1 MTWKDAVG
9 LALEGREEG
18 YNFLYQQT
26 YQKSYYVALKYMKQE
41 EEAADVLQDAYIK
54 AFQNLDQ
61 LQEPDKFPGWF
72 SRIVASKALDE
83 LRKKKAVLFSQMQTE
98 DSEEVSMEELLV
110 DERVENR
117 PELAMD
123 REETSRLVQE
133 MIAGLSDEQRMCVMM
148 FYIEQMSVKNIAE
161 VTGVSENTV
170 KSRLKYGRKN
180 IEEKV
185 LELERKGTK
194 LYGITPFPFFLYFL
208 LRDTYSAG
216 VFQIPLRNILQTAG
230 IATFH
235 GTGVGNGASVG
246 SGAGAGSGTG
256 VGSGAGMGTAASAAA
271 KTSSVAAGKII
282 AGVIAGIVV
291 TAGVTTAVVSLASRQ
306 PEKPE
311 AADTIEER
319 KEEPVVE
326 VETETETETET
337 EVDEDKIWQDA
348 YLAFAES
355 QNSVDNGYA
364 VIDVA
369 NYDIPLLIEQPDV
382 FTAESNSITYSTD
395 GASCTNEYLYE
406 VKIYYYDRTTETV
419 QPVDNAINENSSNG
433 ALISGYMEFGY
444 YLSYIPERQ
453 LLLGDIMGSGD
464 TALESYSFDA
474 SRASLVAED
483 TYLGT
488 DINNTGRKNIVY
500 YRTVEKA
507 LENRDAVK
515 DKTAEYY

>member
-72 SRIVASKALDE
+72 SKIVASKALDE
-83 LRKKKAVLFSQMQTE
+83 LRKKKVVLFSQMQTE

-216 VFQIPLRNILQTAG
+216 VFQIPLQNILQAAG

-235 GTGVGNGASVG
+235 G
-246 SGAGAGSGTG
+246 
-256 VGSGAGMGTAASAAA
+256 
-271 KTSSVAAGKII
+271 
-282 AGVIAGIVV
+282 AGVWKW
-291 TAGVTTAVVSLASRQ
+291 RRR
-306 PEKPE
+306 
-311 AADTIEER
+311 R
-319 KEEPVVE
+319 KWNRCW
-326 VETETETETET
+326 
-337 EVDEDKIWQDA
+337 KWCR
-348 YLAFAES
+348 
-355 QNSVDNGYA
+355 NGYC
-364 VIDVA
+364 
-369 NYDIPLLIEQPDV
+369 
-382 FTAESNSITYSTD
+382 SI
-395 GASCTNEYLYE
+395 G
-406 VKIYYYDRTTETV
+406 
-419 QPVDNAINENSSNG
+419 SS
-433 ALISGYMEFGY
+433 
-444 YLSYIPERQ
+444 
-453 LLLGDIMGSGD
+453 
-464 TALESYSFDA
+464 
-474 SRASLVAED
+474 
-483 TYLGT
+483 
-488 DINNTGRKNIVY
+488 
-500 YRTVEKA
+500 
-507 LENRDAVK
+507 
-515 DKTAEYY
+515 

>member
-9 LALEGREEG
+9 LAMEGREEG

-72 SRIVASKALDE
+72 SKIVASKALDE

-216 VFQIPLRNILQTAG
+216 VFQIPLQNILQAAG
-230 IATFH
+230 ISVFH
-235 GTGVGNGASVG
+235 S
-246 SGAGAGSGTG
+246 TG

-291 TAGVTTAVVSLASRQ
+291 TAGVTTAVVSLAGRQ
-306 PEKPE
+306 PEKPVV
-311 AADTIEER
+311 ADIIEER

-364 VIDVA
+364 VIDVT

-395 GASCTNEYLYE
+395 GAGCTNEYLYE
-406 VKIYYYDRTTETV
+406 VKIYYYDKTTETV

-444 YLSYIPERQ
+444 YLSYIPEQQ

-488 DINNTGRKNIVY
+488 DRNNTGRKNIVY

>member
-1 MTWKDAVG
+1 MNERGVIYMTWKDAVG

-72 SRIVASKALDE
+72 SKIVASKALDE

-216 VFQIPLRNILQTAG
+216 VFQIPLQNILQAAG
-230 IATFH
+230 ISVFH
-235 GTGVGNGASVG
+235 S
-246 SGAGAGSGTG
+246 TG

-291 TAGVTTAVVSLASRQ
+291 TAGVTTAVVSLAGRQ

-311 AADTIEER
+311 AADIIEER

-488 DINNTGRKNIVY
+488 DRNNTCRKNIVY

>member
-9 LALEGREEG
+9 LAMEGREEG

-26 YQKSYYVALKYMKQE
+26 YQKGYYVALKYMKQE

-72 SRIVASKALDE
+72 SKIVASKALDE
-83 LRKKKAVLFSQMQTE
+83 LRKKKVVLFSQMQTE

-194 LYGITPFPFFLYFL
+194 LYGITPFPFFLYVL

-216 VFQIPLRNILQTAG
+216 VFQIPLQNILQAAG

-256 VGSGAGMGTAASAAA
+256 VGSGAG
-271 KTSSVAAGKII
+271 
-282 AGVIAGIVV
+282 IVV

-306 PEKPE
+306 PEKPV
-311 AADTIEER
+311 AADTIEE
-319 KEEPVVE
+319 KIEEPVVE
-326 VETETETETET
+326 VENETEAETETETETEA
-337 EVDEDKIWQDA
+337 DEDKIWQDA

-406 VKIYYYDRTTETV
+406 VKIYYYDKATETV
-419 QPVDNAINENSSNG
+419 KPVDNAINENSSNG

-453 LLLGDIMGSGD
+453 LLLGDILGSGD

-488 DINNTGRKNIVY
+488 DRNNTGRKNIVY

>member
-72 SRIVASKALDE
+72 SKIVASKALDE
-83 LRKKKAVLFSQMQTE
+83 LRKKKAVLFSQIQTE

-170 KSRLKYGRKN
+170 KSQLKYGRKN

-194 LYGITPFPFFLYFL
+194 LYTIPIL
-208 LRDTYSAG
+208 LILPASGYLFSWCISDSIAEYSAG
-216 VFQIPLRNILQTAG
+216 
-230 IATFH
+230 
-235 GTGVGNGASVG
+235 
-246 SGAGAGSGTG
+246 
-256 VGSGAGMGTAASAAA
+256 
-271 KTSSVAAGKII
+271 
-282 AGVIAGIVV
+282 
-291 TAGVTTAVVSLASRQ
+291 SRH
-306 PEKPE
+306 
-311 AADTIEER
+311 IR
-319 KEEPVVE
+319 
-326 VETETETETET
+326 
-337 EVDEDKIWQDA
+337 
-348 YLAFAES
+348 LS
-355 QNSVDNGYA
+355 QHRSWKWCRNGYC
-364 VIDVA
+364 
-369 NYDIPLLIEQPDV
+369 
-382 FTAESNSITYSTD
+382 SI
-395 GASCTNEYLYE
+395 G
-406 VKIYYYDRTTETV
+406 
-419 QPVDNAINENSSNG
+419 SS
-433 ALISGYMEFGY
+433 
-444 YLSYIPERQ
+444 
-453 LLLGDIMGSGD
+453 
-464 TALESYSFDA
+464 
-474 SRASLVAED
+474 
-483 TYLGT
+483 
-488 DINNTGRKNIVY
+488 
-500 YRTVEKA
+500 
-507 LENRDAVK
+507 
-515 DKTAEYY
+515 

>member
-9 LALEGREEG
+9 LALEDREEG

-72 SRIVASKALDE
+72 SKIVASKALDE
-83 LRKKKAVLFSQMQTE
+83 LR
-98 DSEEVSMEELLV
+98 
-110 DERVENR
+110 
-117 PELAMD
+117 

-216 VFQIPLRNILQTAG
+216 VFQIPLQNILQAAG

-235 GTGVGNGASVG
+235 GAGVGN
-246 SGAGAGSGTG
+246 GAGAGSGTG

-291 TAGVTTAVVSLASRQ
+291 TAGVTTAVVSLAGRQ

-488 DINNTGRKNIVY
+488 DRNNTGRKNIVY

>member
-1 MTWKDAVG
+1 M
-9 LALEGREEG
+9 
-18 YNFLYQQT
+18 
-26 YQKSYYVALKYMKQE
+26 
-41 EEAADVLQDAYIK
+41 
-54 AFQNLDQ
+54 
-61 LQEPDKFPGWF
+61 
-72 SRIVASKALDE
+72 
-83 LRKKKAVLFSQMQTE
+83 
-98 DSEEVSMEELLV
+98 
-110 DERVENR
+110 
-117 PELAMD
+117 
-123 REETSRLVQE
+123 
-133 MIAGLSDEQRMCVMM
+133 
-148 FYIEQMSVKNIAE
+148 
-161 VTGVSENTV
+161 
-170 KSRLKYGRKN
+170 
-180 IEEKV
+180 
-185 LELERKGTK
+185 ELERKGTK

-216 VFQIPLRNILQTAG
+216 VFQIPLQNILQAAG

-235 GTGVGNGASVG
+235 GAGVGN
-246 SGAGAGSGTG
+246 GAGAGSGTG

-271 KTSSVAAGKII
+271 KTSSVAVGKII

-291 TAGVTTAVVSLASRQ
+291 TAGVTTAVVSLAGRQ
-306 PEKPE
+306 PEKPVV
-311 AADTIEER
+311 ADIIEER
-319 KEEPVVE
+319 KEEPVVD

-364 VIDVA
+364 VIDVT

-395 GASCTNEYLYE
+395 GAGCTNEYLYE
-406 VKIYYYDRTTETV
+406 VKIYYYDKTTETV

-433 ALISGYMEFGY
+433 AMISGYMEFGY

-488 DINNTGRKNIVY
+488 DRNNTGRKNIVY

>member
-216 VFQIPLRNILQTAG
+216 VFQIPLQNILQAAG

-235 GTGVGNGASVG
+235 GA
-246 SGAGAGSGTG
+246 G

-291 TAGVTTAVVSLASRQ
+291 TAGVTTAVVSLAGRQ

-369 NYDIPLLIEQPDV
+369 TYDIPLLIEQPDV
-382 FTAESNSITYSTD
+382 FTTADNSITYSTD

-444 YLSYIPERQ
+444 YLSYIPEQQ

-488 DINNTGRKNIVY
+488 DRNNTGRKNIVY

>member
-216 VFQIPLRNILQTAG
+216 VFQIPLQNILQAAG

-235 GTGVGNGASVG
+235 GAGVGN
-246 SGAGAGSGTG
+246 GAGAGSGTG
-256 VGSGAGMGTAASAAA
+256 VGSGAGMGL
-271 KTSSVAAGKII
+271 
-282 AGVIAGIVV
+282 
-291 TAGVTTAVVSLASRQ
+291 SL
-306 PEKPE
+306 
-311 AADTIEER
+311 IH
-319 KEEPVVE
+319 
-326 VETETETETET
+326 
-337 EVDEDKIWQDA
+337 I
-348 YLAFAES
+348 
-355 QNSVDNGYA
+355 
-364 VIDVA
+364 
-369 NYDIPLLIEQPDV
+369 
-382 FTAESNSITYSTD
+382 
-395 GASCTNEYLYE
+395 
-406 VKIYYYDRTTETV
+406 
-419 QPVDNAINENSSNG
+419 
-433 ALISGYMEFGY
+433 
-444 YLSYIPERQ
+444 
-453 LLLGDIMGSGD
+453 
-464 TALESYSFDA
+464 
-474 SRASLVAED
+474 
-483 TYLGT
+483 
-488 DINNTGRKNIVY
+488 
-500 YRTVEKA
+500 
-507 LENRDAVK
+507 
-515 DKTAEYY
+515 

>member
-9 LALEGREEG
+9 LALEDREEG

-72 SRIVASKALDE
+72 SKIVASKALDE

-216 VFQIPLRNILQTAG
+216 VFQIPLQNILQAAG
-230 IATFH
+230 ITTFH
-235 GTGVGNGASVG
+235 GAGVGN
-246 SGAGAGSGTG
+246 GAGAGSGTG
-256 VGSGAGMGTAASAAA
+256 VGSGAGIGTAASAAA
-271 KTSSVAAGKII
+271 KTSSVAVGKII

-291 TAGVTTAVVSLASRQ
+291 TAGVTTAVVSLAGRQ
-306 PEKPE
+306 PEKPVV
-311 AADTIEER
+311 ADIIEER

-337 EVDEDKIWQDA
+337 EADEDKIWQDA

-364 VIDVA
+364 VIDVT

-395 GASCTNEYLYE
+395 GAGCTNEYLYE
-406 VKIYYYDRTTETV
+406 VKIYYYDKTTETV

-444 YLSYIPERQ
+444 YLSYIPEQ
-453 LLLGDIMGSGD
+453 
-464 TALESYSFDA
+464 
-474 SRASLVAED
+474 
-483 TYLGT
+483 
-488 DINNTGRKNIVY
+488 
-500 YRTVEKA
+500 
-507 LENRDAVK
+507 
-515 DKTAEYY
+515 